1 MWAQFN
7 PGRTVKKDD
16 AFSGLGGYGANQT
29 FLAFGADYKV
39 SDPSVLGLTAA
50 YVRDDLNFNRF
61 GGRIKSDGFQIGAYA
76 TYDVGRYYAKAVFN
90 YSALTAHSTRSVNI
104 LNMQDVP
111 QNGVPGAVTP
121 TQSGNITGF
130 LASNPKADVISAY
143 GEVGYRFGYD
153 KLGITPYVALEYT
166 DAKLKA
172 FTESGVTAADLA
184 VADSSQSRGTGVLG
198 LRIGGT
204 MGKVTPELNAGWSHQ
219 FGSKYATV
227 NASFADLPG
236 SAYSV
241 QSAYEKADTAFVDL
255 GLSAV
260 LGKNVVGKIGY
271 QGRFNGDNNSNSGT
285 ATLIV
290 SFGGF
295 GK

>member
-1 MWAQFN
+1 M
-7 PGRTVKKDD
+7 V
-16 AFSGLGGYGANQT
+16 
-29 FLAFGADYKV
+29 
-39 SDPSVLGLTAA
+39 
-50 YVRDDLNFNRF
+50 
-61 GGRIKSDGFQIGAYA
+61 
-76 TYDVGRYYAKAVFN
+76 N

-104 LNMQDVP
+104 VNMQDVP

-143 GEVGYRFGYD
+143 GEVGYRFGYA

-172 FTESGVTAADLA
+172 FTETGVTAADLA
-184 VADSSQSRGTGVLG
+184 VTDSSQSRATGVLG

-204 MGKVTPELNAGWSHQ
+204 MGKVTPELNAGWRHQ